1 MMGLI
6 LMLRNK
12 IDSEFHDCQ
21 TYLIS
26 PKVFDTQ
33 NIAVLILKLKQI
45 DLTAEK
51 CLQEIQKKMANS
63 ADLVQTSQSEL
74 VLHCLQTYGNNDT
87 LKSCDSLNANCKS
100 ELCVFHHFLLGIN
113 SNFCCGYSSE
123 MS

>member
-1 MMGLI
+1 MKKRDCTIFVSSKNKGAISGTVAKKGFLMTRLI

-33 NIAVLILKLKQI
+33 NIAVLILNLKQI

-63 ADLVQTSQSEL
+63 ADLVQTPQSEL
-74 VLHCLQTYGNNDT
+74 VLHCLQT
-87 LKSCDSLNANCKS
+87 
-100 ELCVFHHFLLGIN
+100 
-113 SNFCCGYSSE
+113 
-123 MS
+123 